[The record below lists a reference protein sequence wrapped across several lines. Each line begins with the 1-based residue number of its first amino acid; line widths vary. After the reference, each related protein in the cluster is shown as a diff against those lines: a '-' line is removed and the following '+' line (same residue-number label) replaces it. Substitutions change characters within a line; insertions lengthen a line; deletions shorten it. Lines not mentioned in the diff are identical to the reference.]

1 MEEQKKIEE
10 APKKAKRVLS
20 EKQKEALAR
29 GRAKAHERLREFRKN
44 KGSIEKSDEP
54 VKEEEPKKEAPKQ
67 RKRITK
73 EDVNYGD
80 SDERE
85 EFAQIHNKVMEEEEE
100 EEKLQLKPQ
109 IVKKSKP
116 KKKQV
121 VIVEES
127 SDSSS
132 SEEEQVIVRRSRR
145 KNKVSQPTQQ
155 QETHQVST
163 NIPKQPTL
171 LFY

>member
-1 MEEQKKIEE
+1 MEEKKIEE
-10 APKKAKRVLS
+10 TPKKPKRVLS

-44 KGSIEKSDEP
+44 KSSIEKSDEP
-54 VKEEEPKKEAPKQ
+54 IKEEPKKEVPKQ
-67 RKRITK
+67 TRKQKITK

-85 EFAQIHNKVMEEEEE
+85 EFAQIHNKIVDEEEE
-100 EEKLQLKPQ
+100 EEKIRKLKETT
-109 IVKKSKP
+109 KKRKP

-127 SDSSS
+127 SSS
-132 SEEEQVIVRRSRR
+132 SEEEQVIVRRSKR
-145 KNKVSQPTQQ
+145 KNKISQPIQQEQTQQ
-155 QETHQVST
+155 VQR
-163 NIPKQPTL
+163 NIPKQSTL